1 MTVKKKYNIG
11 DTVWVY
17 GITNGKSTEGTVIK
31 TFNIDLDN
39 WDQEQT
45 YYVVAVPTEI
55 EPLLE
60 VRTWETIS
68 QDKDGHVGSLRTA
81 FEDPDA
87 ALKLLR
93 RTGLTLTNDG
103 DYAFREDENDD
114 PSPEQIHKALIK
126 SQTDV
131 AHAPMVYKDNS
142 KPARK
147 RYPPRKKKNNVPG

>member
-11 DTVWVY
+11 DTVWIY
-17 GITNGKSTEGTVIK
+17 GITNDKSTEGIIVQTFTV
-31 TFNIDLDN
+31 DQEG
-39 WDQEQT
+39 WDQDRIH
-45 YYVVAVPTEI
+45 YVVSVPTEI
-55 EPLLE
+55 EPLIE

-68 QDKDGHVGSLRTA
+68 QDKNGHVGAMRDT

-103 DYAFREDENDD
+103 DYAFREDEHDD

-131 AHAPMVYKDNS
+131 AHAPLIYKDNT
-142 KPARK
+142 KTTRK
-147 RYPPRKKKNNVPG
+147 RYPPRKKKI

>member
-1 MTVKKKYNIG
+1 MTVKKKYNVG
-11 DTVWVY
+11 DVVWIY
-17 GITNGKSTEGTVIK
+17 GITSGRSTEGRVIK
-31 TFNIDLDN
+31 TFRIDLD
-39 WDQEQT
+39 DYDPEQV

-68 QDKDGHVGSLRTA
+68 QDKDGQIGAMRDT

-87 ALKLLR
+87 ALKVLR

-131 AHAPMVYKDNS
+131 AHAPIVYKDNT
-142 KPARK
+142 KPSRK
-147 RYPPRKKKNNVPG
+147 RYPPRKKKNNVAG